1 MKRKLLIFLSVIVV
15 LGIITAFVIKNKKV
29 YLTSYFKDIR
39 TDYPNDLDGNAAMI
53 AYLNTHAKDVDK
65 FENKYSNLLRLHDF
79 QNKPIPADPVEAVLL
94 KCQIAR
100 EYLNVGEAGKARE
113 LFAEVVKD
121 QAFKKIPPNLQDFYM
136 HLNAVSNLRYAEI
149 QNCIA
154 NHNKESC
161 VFPISG
167 NGVHLDRT
175 GSESAIAIY
184 KDLIKTE
191 QKNSSEYLISQWL
204 LNISYMTL
212 GEYPA
217 NVPSEYLMNNLGKD
231 SGYPIGKFYDVGM
244 AAGVAYD
251 GLSGGVALDD
261 FNNDGYI
268 DIFTC
273 GWQSYEQLTY
283 YENNKDGTFTDKTEQ
298 TGLMGMSGGLNL
310 THGDYDG
317 DGNMDLFVMRG
328 GWWDNYG
335 CTANSLIKNN
345 GDGTFTDVTKAAGV
359 LSFHPCQTAK
369 FEDFNNDGALD
380 LILGNE
386 SSKGSPDHPVELY
399 INNGDGTFKNLAKEA
414 GIDVRGY
421 VKGVATGDFDN
432 DGYVDVAFSL
442 YMSNN
447 LLFRNTTGDNN
458 GKLGFENVTKK
469 AGISGPKKSFPTWF
483 FDYDNDGDLDL
494 FIASF
499 DNEKLDR
506 VPSYLLGLPYDKD
519 INQLY
524 ENNGDGTFT
533 SKTEQLHL
541 DQPTI
546 AMGANFGDLDNDGWL
561 DFYLGT
567 GNPDYRTLIPN
578 LMFRNNAGKDFQDVT
593 YTGGFGHL
601 QKGHGIGFADFD
613 MDGDQDIYEVLGGAL
628 MGDNF
633 PNTLLEN
640 PGNTNAWINVSLK
653 GTKSNLDGIGARIKV
668 TAIYPDSTSRD
679 IYLTVNSGGSFGSSP
694 YRKEIGLAN
703 ASSISELEVIWP
715 GKKTVQKFYNI
726 KPNSFIEIHEDK
738 SEVKYNTFIPFKF
751 PQNQDHM
758 NHSMM

>member
-15 LGIITAFVIKNKKV
+15 LGIATAFIIKNKKV

-39 TDYPNDLDGNAAMI
+39 TDYPKDLEGNAAMI
-53 AYLNTHAKDVDK
+53 AYLNSHAEDIDK
-65 FENKYSNLLRLHDF
+65 FDNKYSNLLRLHDF
-79 QNKPIPADPVEAVLL
+79 QNKPIPSDPVEAILL

-121 QAFKKIPPNLQDFYM
+121 PAFKKIPPKMQDYYR

-149 QNCIA
+149 QNCIT

-161 VFPISG
+161 VFPITG

-191 QKNSSEYLISQWL
+191 PKNSSEYLISQWL
-204 LNISYMTL
+204 LNIAYMTL

-217 NVPSEYLMNNLGKD
+217 NVPAEYLMPDLGKD
-231 SGYPIGKFYDVGM
+231 SGYPLDKFYDVAM
-244 AAGVAYD
+244 SAGVAKD

-273 GWQSYEQLTY
+273 GWQTYEQITY
-283 YENNKDGTFTDKTEQ
+283 YENNRNGTFSDKTEQ

-310 THGDYDG
+310 TQGDYNG
-317 DGNMDLFVMRG
+317 DGNMDLFIMRG

-345 GDGTFTDVTKAAGV
+345 GDGTFTDVTKEAGV

-369 FEDFNNDGALD
+369 FEDFNNDGSLD
-380 LILGNE
+380 LMLGNE
-386 SSKGSPDHPVELY
+386 SSQGSPDHPVELY
-399 INNGDGTFKNLAKEA
+399 MNNGDGTFKNFAKQA

-421 VKGVATGDFDN
+421 VKGIATGDFDN
-432 DGYVDVAFSL
+432 DGYMDVAFSL

-483 FDYDNDGDLDL
+483 FDYDNDGDMDL
-494 FIASF
+494 FIAAF

-506 VPSYLLGLPYDKD
+506 VPSYIMGVPYDKD
-519 INQLY
+519 INQFY
-524 ENNGDGTFT
+524 KNNGDGTFT
-533 SKTEQLHL
+533 SITEELHL

-546 AMGANFGDLDNDGWL
+546 SMGANFGDLDNDGWL

-613 MDGDQDIYEVLGGAL
+613 MDGDQDIYEVLGGAF

-633 PNTLLEN
+633 PNALLEN
-640 PGNTNAWINVSLK
+640 PGNTNAWINISLK

-679 IYLTVNSGGSFGSSP
+679 IYMTVNSGASFGSSP

-703 ASSISELEVIWP
+703 AISISELEVIWP

-738 SEVKYNTFIPFKF
+738 SEVKYNTFIPFEFLK
-751 PQNQDHM
+751 NHDHM